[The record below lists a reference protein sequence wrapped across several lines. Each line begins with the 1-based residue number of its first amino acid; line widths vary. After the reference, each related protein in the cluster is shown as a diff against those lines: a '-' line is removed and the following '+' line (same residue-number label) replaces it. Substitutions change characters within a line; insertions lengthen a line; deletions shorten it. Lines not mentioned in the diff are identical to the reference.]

1 MASKL
6 VATSDLIKMEDR
18 KFISQSAADSEGY
31 YKTYWAVNGGDKV
44 HTVQN
49 LFI

>member
-1 MASKL
+1 MASKF
-6 VATSDLIKMEDR
+6 VTTSDLLQIEDK

>member
-1 MASKL
+1 MEGKF
-6 VATSDLIKMEDR
+6 VTKSDLLKMEDR
-18 KFISQSAADSEGY
+18 KFISQSAADSEGN
-31 YKTYWAVNGGDKV
+31 YKTYWAVNGGDRV